1 MSTMTDDALVGAV
14 ARDAIAVA
22 APQELPL
29 FRAASR
35 RYFDDPDVV
44 ERPRD
49 GKDEVL
55 GFGVET
61 AAILLTPVALC
72 VAKTV
77 VSFVATEVARVTK
90 EESRAVI
97 QNRVRRLFRRGNGD
111 GAADDAGEEADDV
124 EALSDDQLVEVRR
137 VAVEKATVLGLAP
150 DKAQI
155 LADAVV
161 GTLATADA

>member
-1 MSTMTDDALVGAV
+1 MSTTTEDALVSEV
-14 ARDAIAVA
+14 ARAAIAEA

-29 FRAASR
+29 FAAASR

-44 ERPRD
+44 ERAGH
-49 GKDEVL
+49 GKDEML

-77 VSFVATEVARVTK
+77 VSFVAAEVARVTK

-97 QNRVRRLFRRGNGD
+97 QSRVRRLFRR
-111 GAADDAGEEADDV
+111 EADGDEAEADEAV
-124 EALSDDQLVEVRR
+124 EGLSDDQLLEVRR
-137 VAVEKATVLGLAP
+137 VAVEKATTLGLPP
-150 DKAQI
+150 DKAAI

-161 GTLATADA
+161 GGLATADA